1 MAERRP
7 HVVHV
12 IDSLQ
17 VGGTE
22 NGLVN
27 LVGGLAGEFR
37 HTVVAM
43 TASGPLQA
51 RLPADTAV
59 VVLGKRAGR
68 DLRAVGRLVGQLRR
82 LRPDIVHSRNW
93 GALDAV
99 PAARIARAPVVI
111 HGEHGRE
118 ATDPQGRNRR
128 RNRIRRWLAPMIDRY
143 VAVSLDLGRWLNE
156 TVGIERGKVITI
168 HNGVDLRR
176 FGDADRDAGRAA
188 LGVDRDTAVLGTV
201 GRLDPVKD
209 QGRLLEAYARIP
221 AEAGRHCLVLVGD
234 GPCRRELEARAAQPD
249 LRGRV
254 RLLGERGDVPRL
266 LAAFDVFALPSL
278 AEGISNT
285 VLEAMASGLPLVA
298 TRTGGNPELVEDGVT
313 GRLVAVGDT
322 ASLADALAGYVRE
335 GHLRALHGKAGRQR
349 AVEHFSLERMVER
362 YRQLY
367 ADLSRRH
374 DLRRAG

>member
-1 MAERRP
+1 MGERRL

-27 LVGGLAGEFR
+27 LVGCLAGDFR

-43 TASGPLQA
+43 TAGGPLAA
-51 RLPADTAV
+51 RLPAETAL
-59 VVLGKRAGR
+59 VVLGKRPGL
-68 DLRAVGRLVGQLRR
+68 DLRALGRLVGHFRR

-99 PAARIARAPVVI
+99 PAARIARSPIVV

-118 ATDPQGRNRR
+118 VTDPEGLNRR

-143 VAVSLDLGRWLNE
+143 VTVSLDLGRWLTQ
-156 TVGIERGKVITI
+156 TVGIERGKVMTI

-176 FGDADRDAGRAA
+176 FGDADREAGRAA
-188 LGVDRDTAVLGTV
+188 LGVDRDTVVLGTV

-209 QGRLLEAYARIP
+209 QARLLEAYARIP

-234 GPCRRELEARAAQPD
+234 GPCRRDLEARAAQPD

-254 RLLGERGDVPRL
+254 HLLGERRDVPCL
-266 LAAFDVFALPSL
+266 LAGFDVFALPSI

-313 GRLVAVGDT
+313 GRLVPVGDT
-322 ASLADALAGYVRE
+322 AALTEALTGYVRE
-335 GHLRALHGKAGRQR
+335 GHLRAMHGKAGRQR
-349 AVEHFSLERMVER
+349 AVDHFSLERMAER
-362 YRQLY
+362 YRDLY
-367 ADLSRRH
+367 ANLARRD

>member
-1 MAERRP
+1 MAEDRL
-7 HVVHV
+7 HVLHV

-27 LVGGLAGEFR
+27 LVGCLAGDFR

-43 TASGPLQA
+43 TANGPLAA
-51 RLPADTAV
+51 RLPAATEV
-59 VVLGKRAGR
+59 IVLGKRPGR
-68 DLRAVGRLVGQLRR
+68 DFRALGRLVRQLRR

-99 PAARIARAPVVI
+99 PAARIARSPVVV

-118 ATDPQGRNRR
+118 ATDPNGLNPR

-143 VAVSLDLGRWLNE
+143 VAVSLDLGRWLTE
-156 TVGIERGKVITI
+156 TVGISRGKVTTI

-176 FGDADRDAGRAA
+176 FGDVDREAGRAA
-188 LGVDRDTAVLGTV
+188 LGVDRDTVVLGTV

-221 AEAGRHCLVLVGD
+221 ADAGRHCLVLVGD
-234 GPCRRELEARAAQPD
+234 GPCRADLEARAAQPD

-254 RLLGERGDVPRL
+254 RLLGERSDVPHL
-266 LAAFDVFALPSL
+266 LGGFDVFALPSI

-313 GRLVAVGDT
+313 GRLIPVGDT
-322 ASLADALAGYVRE
+322 ASLADALAAYVTD
-335 GHLRALHGKAGRQR
+335 GHLRAVHGKAGRQR
-349 AVEHFSLERMVER
+349 AVERFSVERMADR
-362 YRQLY
+362 YRELY
-367 ADLSRRH
+367 VDLSRRD

>member
-1 MAERRP
+1 MADTRA

-27 LVGGLAGEFR
+27 LVGALAGELR
-37 HTVVAM
+37 HTVIAM
-43 TASGPLQA
+43 TATGPLAA
-51 RLPADTAV
+51 RLPAGVEV
-59 VVLGKRAGR
+59 VVVGKRPGLDPAALLRLAGH
-68 DLRAVGRLVGQLRR
+68 LRR

-99 PAARIARAPVVI
+99 PAARLARVRSVV

-118 ATDPQGRNRR
+118 IADPHGLDAR
-128 RNRIRRWLAPMIDRY
+128 RNRIRRWLAPLVDRY
-143 VAVSLDLGRWLNE
+143 VTVSLDLGRWLAG
-156 TVGIERGKVITI
+156 TVGVASRKIVTI
-168 HNGVDLRR
+168 HNGVDMRR
-176 FGDADRDAGRAA
+176 FGEPDRAAGRAA
-188 LGVDRDTAVLGTV
+188 LGVEGDTVVLGTV

-209 QGRLLEAYARIP
+209 QMGLLDAYARLP
-221 AEAGRHCLVLVGD
+221 ERGASHRLVLVGD
-234 GPCRRELEARAAQPD
+234 GPCRADLEARAAQPD

-254 RLLGERGDVPRL
+254 RILGERGDVPRL
-266 LAAFDVFALPSL
+266 LAGFDVFVLPSI

-313 GRLVAVGDT
+313 GRLVPVGDR
-322 ASLADALAGYVRE
+322 AVLAAALADYVADP
-335 GHLRALHGKAGRQR
+335 HLRARHGKAGRQR
-349 AVEHFSLERMVER
+349 ATEEFSLERMAEGHR
-362 YRQLY
+362 RLY
-367 ADLSRRH
+367 AELAPRLLSG
-374 DLRRAG
+374 AA

>member
-1 MAERRP
+1 MGERRL

-27 LVGGLAGEFR
+27 LVGCLAGDFR

-43 TASGPLQA
+43 TASGPLAA
-51 RLPADTAV
+51 RLPAETAL
-59 VVLGKRAGR
+59 VVLGKRPGL
-68 DLRAVGRLVGQLRR
+68 DLRALGQLVRHFRR

-99 PAARIARAPVVI
+99 PAARIARSPIVV

-118 ATDPQGRNRR
+118 VTDPAGLNRR
-128 RNRIRRWLAPMIDRY
+128 RNRIRRWLAPMIDQY
-143 VAVSLDLGRWLNE
+143 VTVSLDLGRWLTQ
-156 TVGIERGKVITI
+156 TVGIDRDKVMTI

-176 FGDADRDAGRAA
+176 FGDADREAGRAA
-188 LGVDRDTAVLGTV
+188 LGVDRDTVVLGTV

-209 QGRLLEAYARIP
+209 QARLLEAYARIP

-234 GPCRRELEARAAQPD
+234 GPCRRDLEARAAQPD

-254 RLLGERGDVPRL
+254 HLLGERRDVPCL
-266 LAAFDVFALPSL
+266 LAGFDVFALPSI

-313 GRLVAVGDT
+313 GRLVPVGDT
-322 ASLADALAGYVRE
+322 AALTEALTGYVRE
-335 GHLRALHGKAGRQR
+335 GHLRAMHGKAGRQR
-349 AVEHFSLERMVER
+349 AVDHFSLERMAER
-362 YRQLY
+362 YRDLY
-367 ADLSRRH
+367 ADLARRD

>member
-1 MAERRP
+1 MADRRL

-27 LVGGLAGEFR
+27 LVGYLAGDFR
-37 HTVVAM
+37 HTVIAM
-43 TASGPLQA
+43 TSTGPLEA
-51 RLPADTAV
+51 RLPAETTV
-59 VVLGKRAGR
+59 VVLGKRPGR

-99 PAARIARAPVVI
+99 PAARIARAPAVV

-118 ATDPQGRNRR
+118 VTDPEGLNRR

-143 VAVSLDLGRWLNE
+143 VTVSLDLGRWLTQ
-156 TVGIERGKVITI
+156 TVGVERGKVMTI

-176 FGDADRDAGRAA
+176 FGDADREAGRTA
-188 LGVDRDTAVLGTV
+188 LGVDRDTVVLGTV

-209 QGRLLEAYARIP
+209 QARLLEAYARIP

-234 GPCRRELEARAAQPD
+234 GPCRSDLEARAAQPD

-254 RLLGERGDVPRL
+254 HLLGARGDVPRL
-266 LAAFDVFALPSL
+266 LAGFDLFALPSI

-298 TRTGGNPELVEDGVT
+298 TRTGGNPELIEDGVT
-313 GRLVAVGDT
+313 GRLVPVGDT
-322 ASLADALAGYVRE
+322 AALCEALSAYVRE
-335 GHLRALHGKAGRQR
+335 GHLRVMHGKAGRQR
-349 AVEHFSLERMVER
+349 AVEHFSLERMAER
-362 YRQLY
+362 YRELY
-367 ADLSRRH
+367 AGLARRD

>member
-1 MAERRP
+1 MADHRL
-7 HVVHV
+7 HVLHV

-27 LVGGLAGEFR
+27 LVGCLAGELR

-43 TASGPLQA
+43 TASGPLAA
-51 RLPADTAV
+51 RLPAGTDV
-59 VVLGKRAGR
+59 IVLGKRPGR
-68 DLRAVGRLVGQLRR
+68 DVRALGRLVRQLRR
-82 LRPDIVHSRNW
+82 VRPDIVHSRNW

-99 PAARIARAPVVI
+99 PAARLARAPVVV

-118 ATDPQGRNRR
+118 ITDPNGLNPR

-143 VAVSLDLGRWLNE
+143 VTVSLDLGRWLTE
-156 TVGIERGKVITI
+156 TVGIARAKVTTI

-176 FGDADRDAGRAA
+176 FGDADREAGRAA
-188 LGVDRDTAVLGTV
+188 LAVDRDTVVLGTV

-209 QGRLLEAYARIP
+209 QARLLEAYARIP

-234 GPCRRELEARAAQPD
+234 GPCRPDLEARAAQPD

-254 RLLGERGDVPRL
+254 RLLGERSDVPRL
-266 LAAFDVFALPSL
+266 LAGFDVFALPSI

-298 TRTGGNPELVEDGVT
+298 TRTGGNPELIEDGVT
-313 GRLVAVGDT
+313 GRLVPVGDT
-322 ASLADALAGYVRE
+322 TSLADALTAYVTD
-335 GHLRALHGKAGRQR
+335 GHLRTLHGKAGRHR
-349 AVEHFSLERMVER
+349 AVEHFSLERMADQ
-362 YRQLY
+362 YRALY
-367 ADLSRRH
+367 ADLSGRR